1 MKNNIPN
8 DSLVHNGGR
17 VDDDGKGG
25 AASEMRQDLLNHCQ
39 VRDDGGCVDE
49 DEGGAV
55 FEMVKGPR

>member
-8 DSLVHNGGR
+8 DSLVHNGGC

-39 VRDDGGCVDE
+39 VRDDGCVDE
-49 DEGGAV
+49 DV
-55 FEMVKGPR
+55 VLCSKW